1 MRTFNRF
8 AAVAAVLALMVGFS
22 STAIAQNGKSMKQ
35 DYGLAFTFC
44 NGFEL
49 IQTTGTMNV
58 VMVKS
63 ETDENGC
70 TSIQLHL
77 NTQNVTGTS
86 LTTGATYRIIDVL
99 NTRQIN
105 TFFCEGDG
113 CTIELETAFVMQL
126 KSKDGTSSFSQ
137 GTYHVVLNFCTFEV
151 EEIRVSFNNN
161 NGCDE

>member
-1 MRTFNRF
+1 MRSFNKF
-8 AAVAAVLALMVGFS
+8 AAVTAVLALMVGFS
-22 STAIAQNGKSMKQ
+22 TTAVAQNGKSMKQ

-49 IQTTGTMNV
+49 IETTGTMNV

-70 TSIQLHL
+70 SSIQLHL

-86 LTTGATYRIIDVL
+86 LTTGATYRIIDVT
-99 NTRQIN
+99 NTRQVN
-105 TFFCEGDG
+105 LAFCAGDG
-113 CTIELETAFVMQL
+113 CTVELETAVMFQL

-137 GTYHVVLNFCTFEV
+137 GT
-151 EEIRVSFNNN
+151 
-161 NGCDE
+161 